1 MQIRPTVLCALLS
14 PSAALP
20 VSFNAARAYAVPVS
34 AGAIA
39 VADFNGDGNLDLA
52 VVDGAGGLSIL
63 LGDGKGGLRFA
74 VEYPAGY
81 GTSVAAADFNG
92 DGKAD
97 LAVAS
102 QEDGV
107 AIFIDILPAGR
118 QPAFVHSCGRLQRRW
133 QARSGGRRLLSDTIS
148 VLLGNGD
155 GTFEAAVQYTVGES
169 PSSVAVADFNGDGKP
184 DLAVATKSY
193 LVILL
198 GNGDGSFQPPVTV
211 PGVTAPSFA
220 VAADVNGDGK
230 ADLAGCGKKAKTAC
244 LRARLGSVALCLQQL
259 TEPRP

>member
-1 MQIRPTVLCALLS
+1 MQIGPAVLCALLS

-107 AIFIDILPAGR
+107 AIFI
-118 QPAFVHSCGRLQRRW
+118 
-133 QARSGGRRLLSDTIS
+133 
-148 VLLGNGD
+148 
-155 GTFEAAVQYTVGES
+155 
-169 PSSVAVADFNGDGKP
+169 
-184 DLAVATKSY
+184 
-193 LVILL
+193 
-198 GNGDGSFQPPVTV
+198 GNGDGSFQPPIYY
-211 PGVTAPSFA
+211 PLAGSLPSSIAGGDF
-220 VAADVNGDGK
+220 NGDGK
-230 ADLAGCGKKAKTAC
+230 LDLVDADSFPTPSQCCWATATVRFKRPC
-244 LRARLGSVALCLQQL
+244 NTLWASRRVPWRWPISMATESPTWRWPLRAIWSSCWATATVRSSLL
-259 TEPRP
+259 